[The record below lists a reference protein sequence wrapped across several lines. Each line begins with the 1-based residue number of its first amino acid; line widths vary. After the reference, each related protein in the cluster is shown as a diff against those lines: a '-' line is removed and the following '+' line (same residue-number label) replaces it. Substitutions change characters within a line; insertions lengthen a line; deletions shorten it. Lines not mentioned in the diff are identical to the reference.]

1 MTHLIAIYDTSGAG
15 AGAAAGAFL
24 IIWAILGLAVFIFWL
39 WMLIDVLTSS
49 MPSGDKIL
57 WALVIFF
64 LPLIGSLIYFFV
76 RRGSARSAL

>member
-1 MTHLIAIYDTSGAG
+1 MTHLAEIYQVSNRAAG
-15 AGAAAGAFL
+15 AGVGIFL
-24 IIWAILGLAVFIFWL
+24 IVWAVLGLAVFAFWL

-49 MPSGDKIL
+49 KPSGEKIL

-76 RRGSARSAL
+76 GRGSTRSAL

>member
-1 MTHLIAIYDTSGAG
+1 MPTLS
-15 AGAAAGAFL
+15 AAYFAAEYSVGIFL
-24 IIWAILGLAVFIFWL
+24 IVWSVLALAVFAFWL

-49 MPSGDKIL
+49 MPSGEKIV

-76 RRGSARSAL
+76 GRGSARRSL